1 MISLLTIENNFNMHQ
16 GIGFNENILKESV
29 DSELNVKKNVLQEI
43 LLDFY

>member
-1 MISLLTIENNFNMHQ
+1 MHQ